1 MLIKMIIRGDTR
13 AGTRGVQE
21 EEGEEGLVRG

>member
-21 EEGEEGLVRG
+21 EGEEGLVRG